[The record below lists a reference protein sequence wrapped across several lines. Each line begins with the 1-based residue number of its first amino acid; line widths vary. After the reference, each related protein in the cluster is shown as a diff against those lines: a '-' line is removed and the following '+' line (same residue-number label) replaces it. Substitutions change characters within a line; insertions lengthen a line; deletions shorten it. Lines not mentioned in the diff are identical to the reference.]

1 MPGCLSLAPV
11 GSGVRLME
19 RQRDPAFHKE
29 TYIFRKGGEL
39 SLTCVMWDDLFA
51 LELTSSC
58 LVVLEFGFLTVMKS
72 DRSLLLS

>member
-1 MPGCLSLAPV
+1 M
-11 GSGVRLME
+11 
-19 RQRDPAFHKE
+19 K
-29 TYIFRKGGEL
+29 L
-39 SLTCVMWDDLFA
+39 SLTCVMWDDLFE